1 MAWYKGNKPTKVERY
16 LHERRL
22 DDAHELVQD
31 WMDRDLIALRCDQ
44 WEQVHETMAEEI
56 RELIETGRYIA
67 L

>member
-22 DDAHELVQD
+22 DDAYELVQD
-31 WMDRDLIALRCDQ
+31 WMDRDLIALRCDR
-44 WEQVHETMAEEI
+44 WEQVHDTMAEEI
-56 RELIETGRYIA
+56 RNLIETGRYIA